1 MIWSVPADPR
11 FTTCRARP
19 FRSLVGS
26 PCDRAKFK
34 PGKSIPDYFLL
45 RRAHIGWTPRM
56 PLGEVISVFAGQC
69 GTQVSQAVWELM
81 AVEHG
86 VGPDGMLIDPSAE
99 TDYDKQSG
107 NVFFMVDNKD
117 RYVPRTTIVDTEPT
131 VIDEVRCGLYRT
143 MFNPRGLISGLED
156 MANNFGRGYYGVPQ
170 TLIDATIN
178 SIRKEVEHTDLL
190 QAILFC
196 HAYGGGTGGGTACR
210 IAELMDTEFMKIPK
224 IEIAVFPDHQKSCC
238 VVEPYNA
245 ILCCSTLDDISTF
258 SVLCENEALTDI
270 CTKKLGIERPAFSHL
285 NRVIAQ
291 ATSGFTATLRHEGPV
306 TASLLQLQTNL
317 VPFPRLRYLQLGIAP
332 LCTADVMS
340 HEAFTVPELTLKC
353 FEKENQMNT
362 CDPKNSVMMACALL
376 YRGDVPIKEITD
388 SIEIFKKRSI
398 VGLVDWCPT
407 GFKVGVVERP
417 PAVVKQ
423 SGLGKTCR
431 QLTAVYNSTLVI
443 EPFKCILHRFSTLL
457 AKKAFVHWFLQEGME
472 EAEFCECADDV
483 QAIMNDY
490 IFIENCFNTGAE
502 CAEPPTVD
510 RRFNNPC
517 RGEE

>member
-1 MIWSVPADPR
+1 
-11 FTTCRARP
+11 
-19 FRSLVGS
+19 
-26 PCDRAKFK
+26 
-34 PGKSIPDYFLL
+34 
-45 RRAHIGWTPRM
+45 M

-99 TDYDKQSG
+99 SDYDKQSG

-131 VIDEVRCGLYRT
+131 VVDEIRCGLYRT

-156 MANNFGRGYYGVPQ
+156 MANNFARGYYGVPQ
-170 TLIDATIN
+170 TLIDTTIN

-210 IAELMDTEFMKIPK
+210 IAELLDTEFMKIPK
-224 IEIAVFPDHQKSCC
+224 IEVAVFPDHQKSCC

-285 NRVIAQ
+285 NRVVAQ

-317 VPFPRLRYLQLGIAP
+317 VPFPRLRYLQLGLAP

-340 HEAFTVPELTLKC
+340 HE
-353 FEKENQMNT
+353 
-362 CDPKNSVMMACALL
+362 
-376 YRGDVPIKEITD
+376 
-388 SIEIFKKRSI
+388 
-398 VGLVDWCPT
+398 
-407 GFKVGVVERP
+407 
-417 PAVVKQ
+417 
-423 SGLGKTCR
+423 
-431 QLTAVYNSTLVI
+431 
-443 EPFKCILHRFSTLL
+443 
-457 AKKAFVHWFLQEGME
+457 
-472 EAEFCECADDV
+472 
-483 QAIMNDY
+483 
-490 IFIENCFNTGAE
+490 
-502 CAEPPTVD
+502 
-510 RRFNNPC
+510 
-517 RGEE
+517 